1 MLDTFCNILSVLSD
15 TEKLIVNCTIMRLKE
30 NEALAYLKENG
41 HEMSRMTYYRIK
53 AKVEEKKLARLHE
66 IAKIGFVNQHI
77 ERIDQLEL
85 IQREMWECYEQEQS
99 PLKKV
104 IILEKIAS
112 VQPYLSAYYE
122 ATKMVMKEGSI
133 ISSND
138 DNFGSI
144 DDSQEE
150 LLASRDIFQSRGWK

>member
-1 MLDTFCNILSVLSD
+1 
-15 TEKLIVNCTIMRLKE
+15 
-30 NEALAYLKENG
+30 
-41 HEMSRMTYYRIK
+41 
-53 AKVEEKKLARLHE
+53 
-66 IAKIGFVNQHI
+66 
-77 ERIDQLEL
+77 
-85 IQREMWECYEQEQS
+85 MWRNYEHEQS

-150 LLASRDIFQSRGWK
+150 LLASRDIFQSRGRK